1 MAGVGGITAGV
12 LGIKSITQVYDET
25 LKLVNLSERWNL
37 PVEKVS
43 QFANA
48 FAQFGGDADSAIG
61 MIEKLQQA
69 ANSLRFE
76 SSGPLK
82 DLSAI
87 MGTNL
92 FNKDYLG
99 AIKALRSEFRTLNEN
114 AQVTDDAGNIHIAD
128 ISLRTMEDGSL
139 IMDLAID
146 DEPQF
151 YGRRCINRM
160 PLILNQV
167 IPGNLY
173 FYDLFGNSNPNYNE
187 FNDRYLLVYDT
198 EYRLR

>member
-1 MAGVGGITAGV
+1 MVEFM
-12 LGIKSITQVYDET
+12 TQVSINIIQEP
-25 LKLVNLSERWNL
+25 NQS
-37 PVEKVS
+37 
-43 QFANA
+43 
-48 FAQFGGDADSAIG
+48 
-61 MIEKLQQA
+61 
-69 ANSLRFE
+69 
-76 SSGPLK
+76 
-82 DLSAI
+82 LSA
-87 MGTNL
+87 NL
-92 FNKDYLG
+92 
-99 AIKALRSEFRTLNEN
+99 
-114 AQVTDDAGNIHIAD
+114 TDDAGNIHIAD

-139 IMDLAID
+139 IMDLTID